1 MSSEELAELVSRHR
15 SQGVLIDSNLLLL
28 LLVGLCDIDWI
39 SGFKRTQQYRSLDFD
54 ILHRLVS
61 RFERIVTSP
70 NVATEVNGLA
80 NQLRDNW
87 RRVFAAEFKRRIAVM
102 EERYIGSTAASSE
115 EHFPEF
121 GLTDAVSLRAAR
133 EGYLVLTDDAPLYHL
148 LEGLGLP

>member
-1 MSSEELAELVSRHR
+1 MDF
-15 SQGVLIDSNLLLL
+15 GVQENP
-28 LLVGLCDIDWI
+28 
-39 SGFKRTQQYRSLDFD
+39 QYRRLDFD
-54 ILHRLVS
+54 ILHRLAS

-80 NQLRDNW
+80 NQLRDHW
-87 RRVFAAEFKRRIAVM
+87 RKSFAAEFTRRIAVM

-121 GLTDAVSLRAAR
+121 GLTDSVILGAAR